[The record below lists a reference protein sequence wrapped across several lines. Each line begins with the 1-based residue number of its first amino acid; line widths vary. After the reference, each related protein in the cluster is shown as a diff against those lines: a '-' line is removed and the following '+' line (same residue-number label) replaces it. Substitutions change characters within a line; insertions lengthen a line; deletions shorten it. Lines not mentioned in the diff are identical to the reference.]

1 MIISNT
7 MLEMIRA
14 LEHFTSKVDLVFR
27 FLYICRIHCSFS
39 AVIAVLHEEALTPI
53 LGIEI

>member
-14 LEHFTSKVDLVFR
+14 LEHFTSKADLVFR
-27 FLYICRIHCSFS
+27 FLHTCRIRCSFS
-39 AVIAVLHEEALTPI
+39 AVIAVLHEGAPTSI
-53 LGIEI
+53 LGTEI